1 MTSRGLLTLLVRR
14 WYLVIL
20 GLSVT
25 LAVLWPVTHRPGVYW
40 TQVNV
45 VVLPPTYEYFPN
57 KLEDPQYSLAA
68 LAGVIVSDYNGQ
80 HQPLLMGSA
89 DTTLYGEG
97 RSTGAEVRIP
107 NLGNQWKPAY
117 PNATIDVQ
125 VVDRDAQ
132 VVTDEVDSIV
142 GELKAL
148 LANRQDQLGVP
159 PSLRASII
167 TSPTQPSVYYIT
179 GSRSRALGA
188 GALVGLGLTVAG
200 VYWVE
205 RLLVWR
211 RVRSNLAH
219 PSPASR
225 NRAIPDPSA
234 TSASDGKPPSRR
246 ARHGT
251 TAIPAGVAE

>member
-1 MTSRGLLTLLVRR
+1 MTSRGLLRLLVRR

-20 GLSVT
+20 GLSLT

-45 VVLPPTYEYFPN
+45 VILPPTYEYFPN

-80 HQPLLMGSA
+80 HMPLLMGSA

-107 NLGNQWKPAY
+107 NMGNQWKPAY

-125 VVDRDAQ
+125 VVDANAQ
-132 VVTDEVDSIV
+132 VVTDQVDSIV
-142 GELKAL
+142 GELKVL
-148 LANRQDQLGVP
+148 LANRQEQLGVP
-159 PSLRASII
+159 QSLRASII

-179 GSRSRALGA
+179 GSRTRALGA
-188 GALVGLGLTVAG
+188 GALVGLGLSVTG
-200 VYWVE
+200 VYWFE
-205 RLLVWR
+205 RLVTW
-211 RVRSNLAH
+211 
-219 PSPASR
+219 
-225 NRAIPDPSA
+225 
-234 TSASDGKPPSRR
+234 RR
-246 ARHGT
+246 ARSNQIQPSIASRRRPATSPSVTYPASGT
-251 TAIPAGVAE
+251 PLSRSPERGPTAMTASVPE